1 VTLPASARR
10 VQEELHRLGLEVAV
24 VETPDSART
33 AAEAAEA
40 VGATVG
46 RIVKSLVFLVGGQP
60 TLALVSGANQ
70 LDTARL
76 AELAGGPVERAS
88 ADVVREATGFAI
100 GGVPPVAHA
109 TALRIYCDRDLLAY
123 DTVWAAAGTP
133 KTVFEIAPAELVR
146 VTGAEVADLR
156 PGS

>member
-1 VTLPASARR
+1 VTLPQSARR
-10 VQEELHRLGLEVAV
+10 VQEELHRLGLDVTV

-33 AAEAAEA
+33 AVEAAEA

-46 RIVKSLVFLVGGQP
+46 RIVKSLIFLVGDQP
-60 TLALVSGANQ
+60 TMALVSGENQ

-76 AELAGGPVERAS
+76 AELAGGPVKRAS

-109 TALRIYCDRDLLAY
+109 TTLRMYCDRDLLQY

-133 KTVFEIAPAELVR
+133 HTVFEIAPSELVR
-146 VTGAEVADLR
+146 VTGAEVADLK